1 MNDTVNEIKNAVN
14 PIFCRPYL
22 LVKLQNCVNAVGLY
36 DTGADISCVN
46 ASVFEKIPQ
55 ILRPMA
61 LPVSAK
67 EQFRAAGGQ
76 QLQVKGQFNINVI
89 VEGRNLTHNFFV
101 IDNLNEPVIFGIDF
115 IEKNE
120 LNYCASSKSF
130 QWKGENDWGHGHL
143 KVHRDQKLFPLSVNM
158 CKVKVRT
165 EGGANPSQNDDIM
178 VNVQHHDN
186 PCISGGP
193 YLVKPNEE
201 GFVTVP
207 IYNCGPTEF
216 EMNKNDFIDI
226 MENVSKCEKK

>member
-14 PIFCRPYL
+14 PIFRRPYL
-22 LVKLQNCVNAVGLY
+22 SVKLQNCVNAVGLY

-55 ILRPMA
+55 TLRPMA

-120 LNYCASSKSF
+120 LNYCALPPPSKAVNKMGSPDLNWNSWDHPFQGVTPFTKSKFSAEKNFVSF
-130 QWKGENDWGHGHL
+130 W
-143 KVHRDQKLFPLSVNM
+143 
-158 CKVKVRT
+158 
-165 EGGANPSQNDDIM
+165 
-178 VNVQHHDN
+178 
-186 PCISGGP
+186 
-193 YLVKPNEE
+193 
-201 GFVTVP
+201 
-207 IYNCGPTEF
+207 
-216 EMNKNDFIDI
+216 
-226 MENVSKCEKK
+226 

>member
-1 MNDTVNEIKNAVN
+1 M
-14 PIFCRPYL
+14 
-22 LVKLQNCVNAVGLY
+22 
-36 DTGADISCVN
+36 
-46 ASVFEKIPQ
+46 
-55 ILRPMA
+55 
-61 LPVSAK
+61 
-67 EQFRAAGGQ
+67 
-76 QLQVKGQFNINVI
+76 
-89 VEGRNLTHNFFV
+89 THNFFV
-101 IDNLNEPVIFGIDF
+101 IVNLKEPVIFGIDF
-115 IEKNE
+115 IEKKE

-193 YLVKPNEE
+193 YLVKPDEE

-207 IYNCGPTEF
+207 IYNCGPTDF
-216 EMNKNDFIDI
+216 EMNNDYG
-226 MENVSKCEKK
+226 EC